1 MSPGAPPVRLIL
13 DEMHQPTVAA
23 TLRERGY
30 DVLAVSEDPDL
41 RSKTDEEL
49 FAWAVAEGRRIVTE
63 NIQDFRPLV
72 LAAEASGGL
81 HVGVIYTSRRK
92 FPRSR
97 RNPGPMIEALERWLI
112 DPNVHTRPTE
122 DWL

>member
-81 HVGVIYTSRRK
+81 PVGVIYTSRRK
-92 FPRSR
+92 FPRS
-97 RNPGPMIEALERWLI
+97 
-112 DPNVHTRPTE
+112 
-122 DWL
+122 

>member
-1 MSPGAPPVRLIL
+1 MSPGAPPVPLIL
-13 DEMHQPTVAA
+13 DEMHQPIVAA
-23 TLRERGY
+23 TLRQLGY

-81 HVGVIYTSRRK
+81 SAGVIYTSRRK

-97 RNPGPMIEALERWLI
+97 QNPGPMIEALERWLT
-112 DPNVHTRPTE
+112 DPHAPTRPTE